1 MIILFFDASFSSPP
15 FCRPISILSCLI
27 IYFLIYLLSFS
38 LHSFIVGQKFHWRNP
53 MNLTFLQYFVD
64 YKLTSPYTRDANLP
78 YATYFLQYIGFA
90 AQVPNVIFN
99 WLNVFLNP
107 R

>member
-1 MIILFFDASFSSPP
+1 MSP
-15 FCRPISILSCLI
+15 
-27 IYFLIYLLSFS
+27 
-38 LHSFIVGQKFHWRNP
+38 
-53 MNLTFLQYFVD
+53 QYFVD
-64 YKLTSPYTRDANLP
+64 YKLTTPYARDSDLP

-107 R
+107 WYTTIQNDKNQPHNLISL

>member
-1 MIILFFDASFSSPP
+1 MKDQILCAFQEFFQEFKDLETVQICASHYA
-15 FCRPISILSCLI
+15 SIMKLI
-27 IYFLIYLLSFS
+27 DVL
-38 LHSFIVGQKFHWRNP
+38 
-53 MNLTFLQYFVD
+53 LQYFVD
-64 YKLTSPYTRDANLP
+64 YKLATDYTKEASIP

-99 WLNVFLNP
+99 WINVFLNV